1 MVYNPG
7 YPLSFFASLSTIM
20 LRMRRILGSAYL
32 LLQLVGSQSIYD
44 EEEVK
49 VVYVVTFTTFTTSFK
64 WRCFLRQSFL
74 GSFWVFPIG
83 LLGFD
88 LRNKLFIIHYSKFF
102 RGAS

>member
-32 LLQLVGSQSIYD
+32 LLQLVVSQSIYD

-49 VVYVVTFTTFTTSFK
+49 VVDIVT
-64 WRCFLRQSFL
+64 LYYIL
-74 GSFWVFPIG
+74 HI
-83 LLGFD
+83 
-88 LRNKLFIIHYSKFF
+88 
-102 RGAS
+102 